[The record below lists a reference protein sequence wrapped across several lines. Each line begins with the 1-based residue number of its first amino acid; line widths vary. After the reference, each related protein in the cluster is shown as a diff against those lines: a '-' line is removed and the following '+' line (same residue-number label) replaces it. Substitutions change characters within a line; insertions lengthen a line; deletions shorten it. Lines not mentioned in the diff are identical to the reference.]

1 MPSSDLLGA
10 DSNTYGNI
18 FTYLG
23 LPLSRD
29 LGPDVDA
36 VVMGVPYDLGTSGRS
51 GARFGPTGIRQASAQ
66 LRWETRRWPWR
77 FALGDLLRVVDYGDL
92 VFENGDS
99 DDMIAQV
106 TAHAERILSASKTL
120 ITLGGDHFVTLPLLR
135 TAHRHF
141 GELALLH
148 FDAHTDTEAST
159 TKYYHGAMFYHAENE
174 GLIDPGHSV
183 QIGIRTEYEY
193 ETHPYAVLDAVWTN
207 AHSAEEAVARIVE
220 TIGDRPVYLSFDI
233 DCLDPAFAPGTGTPV
248 AAGVSTDRIAQ
259 IIRGLGG
266 LDIVAI
272 DMMEVAPAYDHAELT
287 SLAAATLVLDALYL
301 LASQRG

>member
-106 TAHAERILSASKTL
+106 TAHAE
-120 ITLGGDHFVTLPLLR
+120 
-135 TAHRHF
+135 
-141 GELALLH
+141 
-148 FDAHTDTEAST
+148 
-159 TKYYHGAMFYHAENE
+159 
-174 GLIDPGHSV
+174 
-183 QIGIRTEYEY
+183 
-193 ETHPYAVLDAVWTN
+193 
-207 AHSAEEAVARIVE
+207 
-220 TIGDRPVYLSFDI
+220 
-233 DCLDPAFAPGTGTPV
+233 
-248 AAGVSTDRIAQ
+248 
-259 IIRGLGG
+259 
-266 LDIVAI
+266 
-272 DMMEVAPAYDHAELT
+272 
-287 SLAAATLVLDALYL
+287 
-301 LASQRG
+301 